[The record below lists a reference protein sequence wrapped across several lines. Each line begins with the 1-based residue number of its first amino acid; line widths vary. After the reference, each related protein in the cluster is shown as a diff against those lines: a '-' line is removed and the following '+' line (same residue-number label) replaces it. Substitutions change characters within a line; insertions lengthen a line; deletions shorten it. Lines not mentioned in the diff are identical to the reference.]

1 MKIGRQKIEP
11 DRIGGISMRLY
22 LVRHGEALDEAVD
35 PERPLSQR
43 GVQEIALTGHFLK
56 EIGAKPRI
64 VICSEKLRAR
74 QTAERLLQEMGQ
86 KEKIEQRKGLAPKDN
101 PEPFA
106 EELGLFSSDLLVA
119 GHSPFLPRLAAQL
132 LCGKADP
139 EIFTLPPGGL
149 LCLEREGRGSWRLA
163 LSISPSD
170 LAELS

>member
-1 MKIGRQKIEP
+1 MKTGRQKIEP

-106 EELGLFSSDLLVA
+106 EELGLFSSDLLIA

>member
-1 MKIGRQKIEP
+1 MKTGRQKIEP

>member
-1 MKIGRQKIEP
+1 MKTGRQKIEP

-132 LCGKADP
+132 LCGKADS

>member
-56 EIGAKPRI
+56 EIGAKPRV